1 MRGLVLMKRKAIALT
16 IILALLV
23 TTQVGWVNA
32 NFYSLGTTPPPLGT
46 IPPTITVFY
55 SENQIFTQLLVNIT
69 SAWSPTKYSSF
80 SLPEVYYKGDW
91 MANESFAGYGEGT
104 FRLPLNTA
112 PSGTHSVT
120 IRAEQGCFYGNED
133 GVPYYFRT
141 DISLI
146 VTFIVERTQPF
157 SAKVLTKSILNT
169 TPPNISVLFIEN
181 KTFVNSTVPLDF
193 TVNDLVAKIS
203 YSLDGH
209 GNVTIA
215 GNTTL
220 TGLSNGEHY
229 IMVYYTDIAG
239 NVGASET
246 VYFNVE
252 VPFPTALV
260 IASVISVVVVGAGV
274 LVYFRKRKHAK
285 INKQSETA
293 QST

>member
-1 MRGLVLMKRKAIALT
+1 MTAVKKKTSALT
-16 IILALLV
+16 LLLLALV
-23 TTQVGWVNA
+23 TAQSVSRVNA
-32 NFYSLGTTPPPLGT
+32 NFWAQATTPPPQGT
-46 IPPTITVFY
+46 IPPTITVIY
-55 SENQIFTQLLVNIT
+55 SENQWVTRLLVNIT
-69 SAWSPTKYSSF
+69 SASSPTKYSFF

-91 MANESFAGYGEGT
+91 MTNESFAGYGDT
-104 FRLPLNTA
+104 FRLPLNNA
-112 PSGTHSVT
+112 PHGTHTVT

-146 VTFIVERTQPF
+146 VTFTVERTQPF
-157 SAKVLTKSILNT
+157 SAKVLSTSILDT
-169 TPPNISVLFIEN
+169 TPPNVSVLSIEN

-193 TVNDLVAKIS
+193 TVNDLVAQIS

-229 IMVYYTDIAG
+229 VTVYYTNIAG

-246 VYFNVE
+246 VHFNVE
-252 VPFPTALV
+252 VPFPTTLVATAAGASFV
-260 IASVISVVVVGAGV
+260 IACLGL
-274 LVYFRKRKHAK
+274 LVYFKKR
-285 INKQSETA
+285 NR
-293 QST
+293 